1 MLRIFGLVLAGGLVL
16 GAASESKA
24 QFALSVGNPYYGGT
38 YIGPGGYYGAPGFA
52 YRSGYAG
59 LVAAPYAYGY
69 GVPAYGGVYRGY
81 GYRPFYGGYGGYGVR
96 RGYGLGGRGWGRG
109 FRRW

>member
-1 MLRIFGLVLAGGLVL
+1 MSRIFGLVLAGGLVL

-24 QFALSVGNPYYGGT
+24 QIAIGVGNPYYGGT
-38 YIGPGGYYGAPGFA
+38 YIGSGGFYRAPGFA

-59 LVAAPYAYGY
+59 LAAAPYGY
-69 GVPAYGGVYRGY
+69 GMPAYGGIYRGY
-81 GYRPFYGGYGGYGVR
+81 GYRPYGYGYGGYGIR
-96 RGYGLGGRGWGRG
+96 RGWGWGRG